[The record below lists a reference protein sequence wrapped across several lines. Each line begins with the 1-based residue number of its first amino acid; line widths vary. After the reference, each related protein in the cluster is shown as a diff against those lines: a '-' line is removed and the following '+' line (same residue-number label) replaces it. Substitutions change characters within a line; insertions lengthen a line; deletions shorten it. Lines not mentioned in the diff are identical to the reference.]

1 MISKDILKQV
11 LATNQND
18 IKNYKIVNCLQMT
31 SRVVYL

>member
-11 LATNQND
+11 LATNQKKK
-18 IKNYKIVNCLQMT
+18 KNYKIVPRELP